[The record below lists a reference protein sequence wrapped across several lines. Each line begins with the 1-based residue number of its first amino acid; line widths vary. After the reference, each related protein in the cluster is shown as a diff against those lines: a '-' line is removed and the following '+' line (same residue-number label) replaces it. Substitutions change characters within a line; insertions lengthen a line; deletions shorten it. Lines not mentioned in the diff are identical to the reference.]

1 MAAAKPDN
9 KPIAL
14 VTGASSGLGEEFL
27 RQLAP
32 RCRHLIAVARR
43 GDRLEALAAELADTV
58 TVEPLVADLATVEG
72 QVRVVEALRQ
82 RGPVQLLVN
91 NAGFGTFGAFAASD
105 IDQELAM
112 VRVHQDATLRLTRAA
127 LPFMREAGGG
137 QVINVASIG
146 AFLPM
151 PSTAVYGAT
160 KAFLSAFSLS
170 LQAEEERH
178 GIRVQAL
185 CPGLTRTEI
194 HSRDSFEGFDPS
206 RMPEELWME
215 ADAVVA
221 ESLAALDDSEADVV
235 LVTGAQ
241 NRAMVSAALGR
252 LARSVGE

>member
-1 MAAAKPDN
+1 MSDD

-14 VTGASSGLGEEFL
+14 VTGASSGLGEEYL

-32 RCRHLIAVARR
+32 RCRRIIAVARR
-43 GDRLEALAAELADTV
+43 GDRLEALAAELAGV
-58 TVEPLVADLATVEG
+58 VPVEPLVADLATVEG

-91 NAGFGTFGAFAASD
+91 NAGFGTFGPFAACD
-105 IDQELAM
+105 LDQELAM

-137 QVINVASIG
+137 QLINVASIG

-160 KAFLSAFSLS
+160 KAFLSAFSVS
-170 LQAEEERH
+170 LQAEVRRD

-194 HSRDSFEGFDPS
+194 HSRDSFAGFDAS
-206 RMPEELWME
+206 RLPPELWME
-215 ADAVVA
+215 VDAVVA
-221 ESLAALDDSEADVV
+221 ESLAALDGDSDDVV
-235 LVTGAQ
+235 VVTGPQ
-241 NRAMVSAALGR
+241 NRAMVSGALR
-252 LARSVGE
+252 DLAGSVGQ